1 MVRSLE
7 GIATDLDGSTGSR
20 VSAPSKGASVIYLLF
35 VLGFVLLIKGGET
48 LVTGSSSVAKR
59 FGISDLVVGLTVVAF
74 GTSAPE
80 FIVNVLASHSGNAEI
95 AIGNVVG
102 SNIANVLL
110 ILGLTAIFC
119 PLPIRDRTLIAE
131 IPFSLLA
138 ATLVGFLANANLFGS
153 STGLCLS
160 RGDGGV
166 LLFFFLLFM
175 AYVFRISKE
184 ATGEGS
190 GEEEIVVLSI
200 RRSVILILVG
210 IGALFLGG
218 KWVVDGAVFIAKSFG
233 LSESFVGLTIVAI
246 GTSLPELVT
255 SIIAARQCKTDIA
268 VGNAIGSNIFNI
280 LWVLGASAVVNPLP
294 FSVITNT
301 DILVVIFSGCLL
313 IMCMATGI
321 RNTVDRSNGMLFTFL
336 YIAYLAFCG
345 YRG

>member
-1 MVRSLE
+1 MIHV
-7 GIATDLDGSTGSR
+7 
-20 VSAPSKGASVIYLLF
+20 LF
-35 VLGFVLLIKGGET
+35 VLGFVLLVKGGEV

-80 FIVNVLASHSGNAEI
+80 LIVNVLASHSGNAEI

-119 PLPIRDRTLIAE
+119 PLPIKDNTLIAE

-138 ATLVGFLANANLFGS
+138 ATLVGFLANANLFGT

-166 LLFFFLLFM
+166 LLFFFCLFM
-175 AYVFRISKE
+175 AYVFHISKE
-184 ATGEGS
+184 EGKAP
-190 GEEEIVVLSI
+190 GAEEEEIVVLTMQ
-200 RRSVILILVG
+200 RSVVYILVG

-218 KWVVDGAVFIAKSFG
+218 KWVVEGAVHLAKSFG

-255 SIIAARQCKTDIA
+255 SIIAARQQKTDIA

-280 LWVLGASAVVNPLP
+280 LWVLGASALVNPLP

-313 IMCMATGI
+313 ILCMATGL
-321 RNTVDRSNGMLFTFL
+321 RNTVDRTNGVVFVLL
-336 YIAYLAFCG
+336 YVAYLVYCVL
-345 YRG
+345 RG